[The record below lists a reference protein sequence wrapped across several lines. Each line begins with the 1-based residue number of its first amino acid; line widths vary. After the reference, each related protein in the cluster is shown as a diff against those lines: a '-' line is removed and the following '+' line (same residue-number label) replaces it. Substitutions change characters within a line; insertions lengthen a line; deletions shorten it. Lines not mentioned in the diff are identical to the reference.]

1 MCKERG
7 EEMRQNVRMDCM
19 SKSRMSE
26 VERVVV
32 VKEKEERAR
41 RKNKKRQS

>member
-1 MCKERG
+1 
-7 EEMRQNVRMDCM
+7 MRENVRMDCM

-41 RKNKKRQS
+41 REQEETELK